1 MKENRGITLIAL
13 VITIIVLLILAG
25 VSISMLSGDNSIIS
39 KAGEASDKTIE
50 AQNLE
55 KISIEVLGSY
65 GDDGTIDVEKLKTN
79 LEKIGV
85 NVNGNSLPLSVS
97 YNEVN
102 YRIDSNGKIKE
113 EDDIEDILTDN
124 DYLIVMA
131 SSKSKFEGKTN
142 VGTIQEFKTMVD
154 AGAFNYNTAYLYEN
168 IELNGSETNMWSS
181 IGTAT
186 NKFSKVFDGRNY
198 NVNGIYANS
207 SNQGQALFTYNAG
220 TIKNL
225 TVNGEIKGSADGVGG
240 IVAQN
245 DGIVENCTSNVTIK
259 GREYVGGIVGYG
271 TSTSTIRNCKSTGN
285 IEGEQIVGGIAGGC
299 DGDIIGCTNNG
310 KVKSTSSNSSV
321 SSPTS
326 GLCGTGGITGVE
338 YSGTVSNSKNLGHIE
353 GISNC
358 VGGIV
363 GTNHTASIES
373 CYNDGEILAEN
384 GGTGG
389 IVGFQKGS
397 NPSTKYCYNKNK
409 VTSHSNIGGIVGDLS
424 TGSVENCY
432 NIGQVETYQENHTV
446 YNMGGICGRSL
457 SGTNVKNSYTLN
469 SLNLNVVGI
478 PEENTVDSLSSLK
491 SDQEMKADAFLTI
504 INSGSSFFKKG
515 SDYPILNWQ

>member
-1 MKENRGITLIAL
+1 MIENRGITLIAL

-39 KAGEASDKTIE
+39 RAREASDRIKE
-50 AQNLE
+50 EQNIE
-55 KISIEVLGSY
+55 KIKIEIIGSY
-65 GDDGTIDVEKLKTN
+65 GENGTIDVGKLKTN
-79 LEKIGV
+79 LEKIGA

-97 YNEVN
+97 YNEVD
-102 YRIDSNGKIKE
+102 YRIDSDGRIE
-113 EDDIEDILTDN
+113 EDNIEDILTEN
-124 DYLIVMA
+124 DYLIVME

-142 VGTIQEFKTMVD
+142 VGTIQEFKAMVE
-154 AGAFNYNTAYLYEN
+154 AGTFDYAIAYLYEN

-186 NKFSKVFDGRNY
+186 NKFSKVFDGRDY

-245 DGIVENCTSNVTIK
+245 DGTVENCTSNVTIK
-259 GREYVGGIVGYG
+259 GREYVGGIVGYS
-271 TSTSTIRNCKSTGN
+271 TNTSTIRNCKSTGN

-299 DGDIIGCTNNG
+299 DGYIIGCTNNG

-326 GLCGTGGITGVE
+326 GLCGTGGIAGVE

-358 VGGIV
+358 VGGII
-363 GTNHTASIES
+363 GTNNTASIES
-373 CYNDGEILAEN
+373 CYNDGEVLAEN

-397 NPSTKYCYNKNK
+397 NPSTKYCYNRNK
-409 VTSHSNIGGIVGDLS
+409 ITSHSNIGGIVGDLS
-424 TGSVENCY
+424 AGSVENCY

-457 SGTNVKNSYTLN
+457 SGTNVINSYTLS

-491 SDQEMKADAFLTI
+491 SEQEMKSDAFLTI
-504 INSGSSFFKKG
+504 INSGGSFFKKG